1 MRRGIAAAAGGGGG
15 GVAEWDRVVW
25 STTTDGGS
33 KGGGQAAVVGG
44 TPATN
49 AGGLQQQQQQKAV
62 ANALSNGLVTPS
74 AAGAKGN
81 NGGGCAS
88 SLHDQVS
95 AALAARL
102 KNHHEPP
109 SSAKAVPANGG
120 RIDTGMVSV
129 PAGLVS
135 GEPTPHPS
143 PSKLPLPSL
152 LSTHASAMSGVLG
165 APARAPSSSTAMG
178 AAMARIHQ
186 QQELGQWEGSGLDAD
201 DVLAVQRE
209 SGDVV
214 LDQFVNGACGNTTYH
229 ALPFAFSCPLLS
241 LLTSY
246 NPTLPPRSSYPPT
259 PLSLSLL
266 TRFIGDALHTKEV
279 G

>member
-1 MRRGIAAAAGGGGG
+1 M
-15 GVAEWDRVVW
+15 
-25 STTTDGGS
+25 
-33 KGGGQAAVVGG
+33 VGG

-49 AGGLQQQQQQKAV
+49 AGGLQQQQQQRAV

-74 AAGAKGN
+74 AGHAKGN
-81 NGGGCAS
+81 GA

-165 APARAPSSSTAMG
+165 ASAHAPSSSTAMG

-214 LDQFVNGACGNTTYH
+214 LDQFVNGVCGNTTTTH
-229 ALPFAFSCPLLS
+229 ALPLAFSPAPCSLFHLL
-241 LLTSY
+241 
-246 NPTLPPRSSYPPT
+246 
-259 PLSLSLL
+259 
-266 TRFIGDALHTKEV
+266 
-279 G
+279 

>member
-62 ANALSNGLVTPS
+62 ATALSNGLVTPS

-165 APARAPSSSTAMG
+165 APAHAPSSSTAMG

-214 LDQFVNGACGNTTYH
+214 LDQFVNGACGNTT
-229 ALPFAFSCPLLS
+229 ALCLLPSAARCSLFSPPTPPTLS
-241 LLTSY
+241 L
-246 NPTLPPRSSYPPT
+246 SSYPPT
-259 PLSLSLL
+259 LSLSLSLL

>member
-1 MRRGIAAAAGGGGG
+1 MRRGIAGAAAGGGGG

-49 AGGLQQQQQQKAV
+49 AGGLQQQQQQRAV

-74 AAGAKGN
+74 AAGAKGIN
-81 NGGGCAS
+81 GCAS

-165 APARAPSSSTAMG
+165 APAHAPSSSTAMG

-186 QQELGQWEGSGLDAD
+186 QQELGQWEGSGLDAE

-214 LDQFVNGACGNTTYH
+214 LDQFVNGVCGNTTTTH
-229 ALPFAFSCPLLS
+229 ALPSLLS
-241 LLTSY
+241 
-246 NPTLPPRSSYPPT
+246 PAPC
-259 PLSLSLL
+259 SLSSHLL
-266 TRFIGDALHTKEV
+266 
-279 G
+279 